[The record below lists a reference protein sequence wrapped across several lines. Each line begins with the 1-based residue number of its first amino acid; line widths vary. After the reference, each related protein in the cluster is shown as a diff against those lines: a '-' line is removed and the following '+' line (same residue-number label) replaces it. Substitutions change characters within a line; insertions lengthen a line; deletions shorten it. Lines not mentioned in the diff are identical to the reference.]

1 MWRECENILWPG
13 FPSMSSNPFMDWET
27 LKKPWLLWRLD
38 ALSLPTTLGCCM
50 LQVRAVPALICPRL
64 SVLLNTLTTIVWA
77 ARLGSTRV
85 VHLEMYLTNS
95 HDRIKEYHEN
105 ADCPPDVSSPIASI
119 TFLPMSVCCI
129 CICDRIT
136 AGSLSSDP
144 SNWLR
149 LKLHV
154 RQSYS
159 RSCLNQPKSCLVKGT
174 QCSHSS
180 GQKGCGCHLMVRLFE
195 VVEFWESQEQV
206 TLFGDY

>member
-1 MWRECENILWPG
+1 M
-13 FPSMSSNPFMDWET
+13 
-27 LKKPWLLWRLD
+27 
-38 ALSLPTTLGCCM
+38 
-50 LQVRAVPALICPRL
+50 
-64 SVLLNTLTTIVWA
+64 
-77 ARLGSTRV
+77 

-159 RSCLNQPKSCLVKGT
+159 RSCLNQPTSCLVKGT

-180 GQKGCGCHLMVRLFE
+180 GQKGCGCHLMVRLFG